1 MRLINAIIRVR
12 MEIKESLKLPRGIAD
27 SLRVLIKIV
36 EAVHKSPDLKEIYD
50 TALDFVVQLDKVNM
64 AAIYLLDDPGKNA
77 VLQSHRNFPADY
89 VKHASVIPVGTGITG
104 KVLATGKMLNIEDI
118 HKSEEIGPAGR
129 RAGFHGVL
137 GLPIDLDGKT
147 IGVIWF
153 ARYKEEK
160 FTRSEVELLT
170 TIGSQIAIAISRA
183 KQRQELEEK
192 NRNLSILGTL
202 AERVHRSA
210 DLGFMYE
217 TFLEVTQDLNIYNT
231 MALYLVEQDEGGG
244 RRAVLHLDKGLSGDY
259 IEHASV
265 IPESGG
271 VTWRVIKSGAPV
283 YYNEMSGGENP
294 LGPAGRRLGHKA
306 IFSMPIKYGVQTT
319 GVINF
324 GSTEKNFFD
333 KSDIEIMLSLGNQIG
348 TAIAKVKMLEEARER
363 AVELEKLYTDLKS
376 TQDQLIQSEK
386 LASLGQLVS
395 SIAHEINNPL
405 TPILGYSQM
414 LLAQPDI
421 EDEKRDRFLQVIH
434 QSADKVRKI
443 VENLLSFAR
452 KDKPRREYSDVNEIL
467 ESAVEFRRYQLNLE
481 NIEVVKDLDPCLPK
495 TMLDSNQIQQVFTN
509 IILNAYHAIASSRQ
523 YHGRL
528 EVGSGVNDA
537 GMIEVTFRDTGPG
550 IPADIQNKIFDP
562 FFTTKPTGVGTGLGL
577 SVSYGIIKEHG
588 GSIAVESD
596 AEREGT
602 VFRIALPVLD
612 IKNYLGVDEE
622 EDNNIRMETT
632 DSSNGRMV
640 MIVEDEELV
649 TALVTGILESDG
661 YGVEVAVNGEEALSK
676 VGRAAYD
683 FIVCDIKMPQ
693 MNGKEFYRRLKAM
706 DTGLERRILFITGD
720 PSTETLDFIEETG
733 NRFLSKPFKIE
744 EFREVVKEFQ

>member
-1 MRLINAIIRVR
+1 

-36 EAVHKSPDLKEIYD
+36 EAVHHKSSDLKEIYD
-50 TALDFVVQLDKVNM
+50 TALDLVVQLDKVNL
-64 AAIYLLDDPGKNA
+64 AAIYLLDDSGKNA

-89 VKHASVIPVGTGITG
+89 VEHASVIPVGAGFTG
-104 KVLATGKMLNIEDI
+104 KVIASGKMLNIEDI
-118 HKSEEIGPAGR
+118 HKSDEIGAAGR

-170 TIGSQIAIAISRA
+170 TIGNQIAIAISRA
-183 KQRQELEEK
+183 KQRHELEEK
-192 NRNLSILGTL
+192 NRNLSVLSAL

-217 TFLEVTQDLNIYNT
+217 TFLEVTKDLGIYST
-231 MALYLVEQDEGGG
+231 MTLYLVEQGEDG
-244 RRAVLHLDKGLSGDY
+244 REAVLQLDKGLTRDY

-265 IPESGG
+265 IPESEG
-271 VTWRVIKSGAPV
+271 VTWRVIKSGEPV
-283 YYNEMSGGENP
+283 YYNELSPDENP
-294 LGPAGRRLGHKA
+294 LGPAGKRLHQKA
-306 IFSMPIKYGVQTT
+306 IFSMPIKYGVQTM
-319 GVINF
+319 GVMSF
-324 GSTEKNFFD
+324 GSTEKDYFD
-333 KSDIEIMLSLGNQIG
+333 KSDIEIMLSLGNQMG

-363 AVELEKLYTDLKS
+363 AIELERLYTDLKS

-452 KDKPRREYSDVNEIL
+452 KDKPQREYADVNEIL
-467 ESAVEFRRYQLNLE
+467 EGAIEFRQYQLNLE
-481 NIEVVKDLDPCLPK
+481 NIDVVRNFDPGLPK
-495 TMLDSNQIQQVFTN
+495 TMLDSNQVQQVFTN
-509 IILNAYHAIASSRQ
+509 IILNAYHAMTSSRQ
-523 YHGRL
+523 HEGRL
-528 EVGSGVNDA
+528 EVSSGVNGD
-537 GMIEVTFRDTGPG
+537 GMIEVTFRDSGPG
-550 IPADIQNKIFDP
+550 VPADIQNKIFDP

-577 SVSYGIIKEHG
+577 SVSYGIIKEHD
-588 GSIAVESD
+588 GSISVESSV
-596 AEREGT
+596 EEGGT
-602 VFRIALPVLD
+602 VFRITLPVLD
-612 IKNYLGVDEE
+612 IKDYLGVDEE
-622 EDNNIRMETT
+622 EDNHLRMETV
-632 DSSNGRMV
+632 DSENGRIV

-661 YGVEVAVNGEEALSK
+661 YGVDVAVNGEEALSK
-676 VGRAAYD
+676 VKRAAYD
-683 FIVCDIKMPQ
+683 FIVCDIKLPQ

-744 EFREVVKEFQ
+744 EFREIIKEFE

>member
-1 MRLINAIIRVR
+1 

-36 EAVHKSPDLKEIYD
+36 EAVHHKSSDLKEIYD
-50 TALDFVVQLDKVNM
+50 TALDLVVQLDKVNL
-64 AAIYLLDDPGKNA
+64 AAIYLLDDSGKNA

-89 VKHASVIPVGTGITG
+89 VEHASVIPVGAGITG

-118 HKSEEIGPAGR
+118 HKSDEIGPAGR

-137 GLPIDLDGKT
+137 GLPIDLDGKA

-170 TIGSQIAIAISRA
+170 TIGNQIAIAISRA
-183 KQRQELEEK
+183 KQRHELEEK
-192 NRNLSILGTL
+192 NRNLSVLSAL

-210 DLGFMYE
+210 DLGFMYD
-217 TFLEVTQDLNIYNT
+217 TFLEVTKDLSIYST
-231 MALYLVEQDEGGG
+231 MALYLVEQDGDG
-244 RRAVLHLDKGLSGDY
+244 RRAVLQLDKGLSRDY
-259 IEHASV
+259 IEHASI
-265 IPESGG
+265 IPESEG
-271 VTWRVIKSGAPV
+271 VTWRVIKSGEPV
-283 YYNEMSGGENP
+283 YYNEQSSDKNP
-294 LGPAGRRLGHKA
+294 LGPAGKRMQQKA
-306 IFSMPIKYGVQTT
+306 IFSMPIKYGVQTI

-324 GSTEKNFFD
+324 GSTERDYFD
-333 KSDIEIMLSLGNQIG
+333 KSDIEIMLSLGNQMG

-363 AVELEKLYTDLKS
+363 AIELERLYTDLKS

-421 EDEKRDRFLQVIH
+421 EDDKRDRFLQVIH

-452 KDKPRREYSDVNEIL
+452 KDKPQREYADVNEIL
-467 ESAVEFRRYQLNLE
+467 EGAIEFRQYQLNLE
-481 NIEVVKDLDPCLPK
+481 NIEVVRDFDPELPK
-495 TMLDSNQIQQVFTN
+495 TMLDSNQVQQVFTN
-509 IILNAYHAIASSRQ
+509 IILNAYHAMTSSRKRE
-523 YHGRL
+523 GRL
-528 EVGSGVNDA
+528 EITSAVNGA
-537 GMIEVTFRDTGPG
+537 GMIEVTFKDTGPG
-550 IPADIQNKIFDP
+550 VPADIQNKIFDP

-577 SVSYGIIKEHG
+577 SVSYGIIKEHDG
-588 GSIAVESD
+588 NIAVESN
-596 AEREGT
+596 AQEGGT
-602 VFRIALPVLD
+602 VFSITLPVLD
-612 IKNYLGVDEE
+612 IKDYLGVDEE
-622 EDNNIRMETT
+622 EEHVLHIEPA
-632 DSSNGRMV
+632 DSENGRMV

-661 YGVEVAVNGEEALSK
+661 YGVEVAINGEEALSK
-676 VGRAAYD
+676 VKGAVYD

-744 EFREVVKEFQ
+744 EFREVVKEFE

>member
-1 MRLINAIIRVR
+1 

-36 EAVHKSPDLKEIYD
+36 EAVHKSSDLKEIYD
-50 TALDFVVQLDKVNM
+50 TALDLVVQLDKVNM
-64 AAIYLLDDPGKNA
+64 AAIYLLDDQGRNA
-77 VLQSHRNFPADY
+77 VMQSHRNFPADY
-89 VKHASVIPVGTGITG
+89 VEHASVIPVGKGITG
-104 KVLATGKMLNIEDI
+104 KVLATGLMLNIEDI
-118 HKSEEIGPAGR
+118 HKSSDIGPTGR

-170 TIGSQIAIAISRA
+170 TIGSQIAIAVSRA

-192 NRNLSILGTL
+192 NHNLSVLSAL

-210 DLGFMYE
+210 DLGFMYD
-217 TFLEVTQDLNIYNT
+217 TFLEVTKDLCIYNT
-231 MALYLVEQDEGGG
+231 MALYLVEQGEEGK
-244 RRAVLHLDKGLSGDY
+244 RAVLQLEKGVGPDY
-259 IEHASV
+259 IEHASI
-265 IPESGG
+265 IPESEG
-271 VTWRVIKSGAPV
+271 VTWHVIRSGEPV
-283 YYNEMSGGENP
+283 YYDELSGGENP

-306 IFSMPIKYGVQTT
+306 IFSMPIKYGVQTM

-324 GSTEKNFFD
+324 GSTEKEFFD
-333 KSDIEIMLSLGNQIG
+333 KSDIEIMLSLGNQMG

-363 AVELEKLYTDLKS
+363 AIELEKLYTDLKL

-452 KDKPRREYSDVNEIL
+452 KDKPQREYADVNEIL
-467 ESAVEFRRYQLNLE
+467 ESAIEFRQYQLNLE
-481 NIEVVKDLDPCLPK
+481 NIDVVKGLDPGLPK

-509 IILNAYHAIASSRQ
+509 IILNAYHAMTSSRQ
-523 YHGRL
+523 NEGRL
-528 EVGSGVNDA
+528 EVRSGVNDA

-577 SVSYGIIKEHG
+577 SVSYGIIKEHD

-596 AEREGT
+596 AGKDGT
-602 VFRIALPVLD
+602 VFRITLPVLD
-612 IKNYLGVDEE
+612 IKDYLGVDEE
-622 EDNNIRMETT
+622 EDSGPRMETA
-632 DSSNGRMV
+632 DVSNGRIV

-661 YGVEVAVNGEEALSK
+661 YSVEVAVNGEEALSK
-676 VGRAAYD
+676 VSGVAYD

-706 DTGLERRILFITGD
+706 GTGLERRILFITGD

-744 EFREVVKEFQ
+744 EFREVVKEFE

>member
-1 MRLINAIIRVR
+1 
-12 MEIKESLKLPRGIAD
+12 
-27 SLRVLIKIV
+27 
-36 EAVHKSPDLKEIYD
+36 
-50 TALDFVVQLDKVNM
+50 M
-64 AAIYLLDDPGKNA
+64 AAIYLLDDSGKNA
-77 VLQSHRNFPADY
+77 VLQSQRNFPDDY
-89 VKHASVIPVGTGITG
+89 VEHASVIPLGTGVTG
-104 KVLATGKMLNIEDI
+104 KVLATGKMLNIEDV
-118 HKSEEIGPAGR
+118 HKSDEIGPAGK
-129 RAGFHGVL
+129 RAGFHGIL
-137 GLPIDLDGKT
+137 GLPIDLDGKA

-160 FTRSEVELLT
+160 FTRGEIELLT
-170 TIGSQIAIAISRA
+170 TIGNQIAVAISRA
-183 KQRQELEEK
+183 KQHQELEEK
-192 NRNLSILGTL
+192 NRNLSILSTL

-210 DLGFMYE
+210 DIGLMYE
-217 TFLEVTQDLNIYNT
+217 TFLEVTKDLGIYNI
-231 MALYLVEQDEGGG
+231 MGLYLVERDESG
-244 RRAVLHLDKGLSGDY
+244 RKAVLQLDKGLSRDY

-265 IPESGG
+265 IPESEGI
-271 VTWRVIKSGAPV
+271 TWRVIKSGEPV
-283 YYNEMSGGENP
+283 YYNTTMHEENP
-294 LGPAGRRLGHKA
+294 LGPAGKRLGQKA
-306 IFSMPIKYGVQTT
+306 IFSMPIKYGVQTI

-324 GSTEKNFFD
+324 GSTERDFFD
-333 KSDIEIMLSLGNQIG
+333 KSDMEIMLSLGNQVG

-363 AVELEKLYTDLKS
+363 AIELEKLYTDLKL

-452 KDKPRREYSDVNEIL
+452 KDKPQREYADVNEIL
-467 ESAVEFRRYQLNLE
+467 ESAIEFRQYQLNLE
-481 NIEVVKDLDPCLPK
+481 NIEVVKNLDPDLPK

-509 IILNAYHAIASSRQ
+509 IILNAYHAMALSRQ
-523 YHGRL
+523 HEGRL

-537 GMIEVTFRDTGPG
+537 GMIEVTFCDTGPG
-550 IPADIQNKIFDP
+550 IPADIQGKIFDP

-577 SVSYGIIKEHG
+577 SVSYGIIKEHD

-596 AEREGT
+596 AEKEGT
-602 VFRIALPVLD
+602 VFRITLPVLD
-612 IKNYLGVDEE
+612 IKDYLGVDEE
-622 EDNNIRMETT
+622 EESNLEFETV
-632 DSSNGRMV
+632 DSSNGRIV

-676 VGRAAYD
+676 GIRA
-683 FIVCDIKMPQ
+683 
-693 MNGKEFYRRLKAM
+693 
-706 DTGLERRILFITGD
+706 
-720 PSTETLDFIEETG
+720 
-733 NRFLSKPFKIE
+733 
-744 EFREVVKEFQ
+744 

>member
-1 MRLINAIIRVR
+1 
-12 MEIKESLKLPRGIAD
+12 MEIRESLKLPRGIAD
-27 SLRVLIKIV
+27 SLRVLIKTV
-36 EAVHKSPDLKEIYD
+36 EAVHRSSDLKEIYD
-50 TALDFVVQLDKVNM
+50 TALDLVVQLDKVNM
-64 AAIYLLDDPGKNA
+64 AAIYLLDDSGENA
-77 VLQSHRNFPADY
+77 VMQSHRNFPDDY
-89 VKHASVIPVGTGITG
+89 VAHASVIPRGSGITG
-104 KVLATGKMLNIEDI
+104 KVLETGQILNIEDI
-118 HKSEEIGPAGR
+118 LKSDEIGPAGK

-137 GLPIDLDGKT
+137 GLPILLEGKP

-170 TIGSQIAIAISRA
+170 TIGNQIAVAISRA

-192 NRNLSILGTL
+192 NRNLSILSAL

-217 TFLEVTQDLNIYNT
+217 TFLEVTKDLGVYDI
-231 MALYLVEQDEGGG
+231 MSLYLVEQDDDG
-244 RRAVLHLDKGLSGDY
+244 RRAVLKLQKGLSEDY
-259 IEHASV
+259 IANASV
-265 IPESGG
+265 VPESEGI
-271 VTWRVIKSGAPV
+271 TWRVLKSGEPV
-283 YYNEMSGGENP
+283 YYSTASGEDNP
-294 LGPAGRRLGHKA
+294 LGPAGRRLGPKA
-306 IFSMPIKYGVQTT
+306 IFSMPMKYGLQTM
-319 GVINF
+319 GVIHF
-324 GSTEKNFFD
+324 GSSEKASFD
-333 KSDIEIMLSLGNQIG
+333 NSDLEIMLSLGNQMG

-363 AVELEKLYTDLKS
+363 AIELESLYTDLKL

-421 EDEKRDRFLQVIH
+421 ETEKRDRFLQVIH

-452 KDKPRREYSDVNEIL
+452 KDKPRREYSDINEIL
-467 ESAVEFRRYQLNLE
+467 ENSIEFRRYQLNLE
-481 NIEVVKDLDPCLPK
+481 NIEVVKNFDPDLPK

-509 IILNAYHAIASSRQ
+509 IILNAYHAMASSRA
-523 YHGRL
+523 HDGRL
-528 EVGSGVNDA
+528 EIGSGLNDA
-537 GMIEVTFRDTGPG
+537 GMIEVTFRDSGPG

-577 SVSYGIIKEHG
+577 SVSYGIIKEHDG
-588 GSIAVESD
+588 NIRVES
-596 AEREGT
+596 EPGSGT
-602 VFRIALPVLD
+602 VFTITLPVLD
-612 IKNYLGVDEE
+612 IKDYLGVDKEE
-622 EDNNIRMETT
+622 ESVLQTGPV
-632 DSSNGRMV
+632 SPKNGRSV
-640 MIVEDEELV
+640 LIVEDEELV

-661 YGVEVAVNGEEALSK
+661 YGVEVATNGEEALSRL
-676 VGRAAYD
+676 GRIDYD
-683 FIVCDIKMPQ
+683 FVVCDIKMPQ
-693 MNGKEFYRRLKAM
+693 MNGKEFFKRLKAM
-706 DTGLERRILFITGD
+706 GTGLEGRILFITGD

-744 EFREVVKEFQ
+744 EFRDVIRNFE

>member
-1 MRLINAIIRVR
+1 

-36 EAVHKSPDLKEIYD
+36 EAVHESSDLKEIYE
-50 TALDFVVQLDKVNM
+50 TALDLVVHLDKVNM
-64 AAIYLLDDPGKNA
+64 AAIYLLDDSGKNA
-77 VLQSHRNFPADY
+77 VLQSQRNFPADY
-89 VKHASVIPVGTGITG
+89 VDHASVIPVGTGVTG
-104 KVLATGKMLNIEDI
+104 KVLATGKMLNIEDVQ
-118 HKSEEIGPAGR
+118 KSSEIGPAGK
-129 RAGFHGVL
+129 RAGFHGIL
-137 GLPIDLDGKT
+137 GLPIDLDGKA

-160 FTRSEVELLT
+160 FTRSEIELLT
-170 TIGSQIAIAISRA
+170 TIGNQMAIAISRA
-183 KQRQELEEK
+183 KQRHELEEK
-192 NRNLSILGTL
+192 NHNLSVLSTL
-202 AERVHRSA
+202 AERVHSSA

-217 TFLEVTQDLNIYNT
+217 TFIEVTKDLGIYNI
-231 MALYLVEQDEGGG
+231 MGLYLVEQGDDG
-244 RRAVLHLDKGLSGDY
+244 RKAVLQLDKGLTRDY

-265 IPESGG
+265 IPEPEGI
-271 VTWRVIKSGAPV
+271 TWRVIKSGEPV
-283 YYNEMSGGENP
+283 YYNEQSPGENP
-294 LGPAGRRLGHKA
+294 LGPAGKRLKQKVL
-306 IFSMPIKYGVQTT
+306 FSMPIKYGAQTI
-319 GVINF
+319 GVVNF
-324 GSTEKNFFD
+324 GSTEKDYFD
-333 KSDIEIMLSLGNQIG
+333 KSDIEIMLSLGNQMG

-363 AVELEKLYTDLKS
+363 AIELERLYTDLKS

-421 EDEKRDRFLQVIH
+421 EDDKRDRFLQVIH

-452 KDKPRREYSDVNEIL
+452 KDKPQREYADVNEIL
-467 ESAVEFRRYQLNLE
+467 DSAIEFRQYQLNLE
-481 NIEVVKDLDPCLPK
+481 NIDVVRNFDPKLPK

-509 IILNAYHAIASSRQ
+509 IILNAYHAMTSSRQ
-523 YHGRL
+523 HDGRL
-528 EVGSGVNDA
+528 EVTSGVNDA
-537 GMIEVTFRDTGPG
+537 GMIEVTFKDTGPG
-550 IPADIQNKIFDP
+550 VPADIQNKIFDP

-577 SVSYGIIKEHG
+577 SVSYGIVKEHD
-588 GSIAVESD
+588 GSITVESD
-596 AEREGT
+596 AEEGGT
-602 VFRIALPVLD
+602 VFRVTLPVLD
-612 IKNYLGVDEE
+612 IKDYLGVDEE
-622 EDNNIRMETT
+622 EDSNLEIETVDT
-632 DSSNGRMV
+632 KNGRTV

-676 VGRAAYD
+676 VGEAVYD

-706 DTGLERRILFITGD
+706 NTGLERRILFITGD

-744 EFREVVKEFQ
+744 EFREVIKEFE

>member
-1 MRLINAIIRVR
+1 
-12 MEIKESLKLPRGIAD
+12 MEIKESLKLPRAIAD

-36 EAVHKSPDLKEIYD
+36 EAVHHKSTDLKDIYD
-50 TALDFVVQLDKVNM
+50 TALDLVVQLDKVNL
-64 AAIYLLDDPGKNA
+64 AAIYLLDDAGKNA

-89 VKHASVIPVGTGITG
+89 VKHASVIPVGAGITG

-118 HKSEEIGPAGR
+118 HKSDEIGPAGR

-170 TIGSQIAIAISRA
+170 TIGNQIAIAISRA
-183 KQRQELEEK
+183 KQRHELEEK
-192 NRNLSILGTL
+192 NRNLSVLSAL

-210 DLGFMYE
+210 DLGFMYD
-217 TFLEVTQDLNIYNT
+217 TFLEVTKDLSIYNI
-231 MALYLVEQDEGGG
+231 MALYLVEQDEYG
-244 RRAVLHLDKGLSGDY
+244 RRAVLQLDKGLSRDY
-259 IEHASV
+259 IEHASI
-265 IPESGG
+265 IPESEG
-271 VTWRVIKSGAPV
+271 VTWRVIKSGEPV
-283 YYNEMSGGENP
+283 YYNEQSPGENP
-294 LGPAGRRLGHKA
+294 LGPAGKRLQQKA
-306 IFSMPIKYGVQTT
+306 TFSMPIKYGVQTI

-324 GSTEKNFFD
+324 GSTEKDYFD

-348 TAIAKVKMLEEARER
+348 TAIAKVKMFEEARER
-363 AVELEKLYTDLKS
+363 AIELERLYTDLKS

-452 KDKPRREYSDVNEIL
+452 KDKPQREYADVNEIL
-467 ESAVEFRRYQLNLE
+467 EGAIEFRQYQLNLE
-481 NIEVVKDLDPCLPK
+481 NIKVVRDFDPELPK

-509 IILNAYHAIASSRQ
+509 IILNAYHAMTSSRK
-523 YHGRL
+523 HEGRL
-528 EVGSGVNDA
+528 EITSALNDA
-537 GMIEVTFRDTGPG
+537 GMIEVTFKDTGPG
-550 IPADIQNKIFDP
+550 VPADIQNKIFDP

-577 SVSYGIIKEHG
+577 SVSYGIIKEHD
-588 GSIAVESD
+588 GSIAVESN
-596 AEREGT
+596 AQEGGT
-602 VFRIALPVLD
+602 VFSITLPVLD
-612 IKNYLGVDEE
+612 IKDYLGVDEE
-622 EDNNIRMETT
+622 EEHVLQMESA
-632 DSSNGRMV
+632 DAENGRMV

-661 YGVEVAVNGEEALSK
+661 YGVEVAINGEEALSK
-676 VGRAAYD
+676 VKGAVYD

-744 EFREVVKEFQ
+744 EFREVVKEFE